1 MCLLSAPRIA
11 VRGIEWSSAPRKTP
25 GYCPASLPR
34 EADLG
39 VAHPVDGAGPD
50 GIRAAGAV
58 ERDGLEVEQLPI
70 RAAAR
75 ALRAD
80 GSALHREGVDD
91 GERREAATAVGAL
104 EVGLE
109 PLALPGD
116 GVGGAA
122 GIGVVDGHRHLVAAG
137 RHPRVDRRA
146 RTNES
151 RRLGP

>member
-39 VAHPVDGAGPD
+39 VAHPVDGAGPG
-50 GIRAAGAV
+50 GIRAPGAV
-58 ERDGLEVEQLPI
+58 DRDGLEVEQLPI
-70 RAAAR
+70 RVAVR

-80 GSALHREGVDD
+80 GPALHREGVDD
-91 GERREAATAVGAL
+91 GERREAAAAVGAL

-109 PLALPGD
+109 PLALLVD
-116 GVGGAA
+116 GVGRAA
-122 GIGVVDGHRHLVAAG
+122 GVGMVVCHLVLVSAG
-137 RHPRVDRRA
+137 RY
-146 RTNES
+146 S
-151 RRLGP
+151 C